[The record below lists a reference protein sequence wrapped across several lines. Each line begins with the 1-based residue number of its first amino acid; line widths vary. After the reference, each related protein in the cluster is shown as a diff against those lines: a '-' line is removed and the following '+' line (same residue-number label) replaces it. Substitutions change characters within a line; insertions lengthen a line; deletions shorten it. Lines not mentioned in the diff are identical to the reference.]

1 MGNNFDTFRKVLCGF
16 SEVVINYKKNK
27 LQGQVKI
34 FQYALMQS
42 LVLKGCGMK
51 DSDIIT

>member
-34 FQYALMQS
+34 FPICTYVVSSIRGVWNERL
-42 LVLKGCGMK
+42 
-51 DSDIIT
+51 